1 MSLQILNITFFKPHC
16 EQNTVAQRWSYR
28 KNYLNYFI
36 IKALSTIDRGRNQ
49 APLMQ
54 LASPETQNI
63 YELLNQTENSSF
75 DKPLTTLYIQL
86 EIQKIYYL
94 NIQYSVNLTK
104 NLRRVVNNSLHI
116 YENLL
121 YTDDNI

>member
-1 MSLQILNITFFKPHC
+1 MSLQILNITFLKPHC

-28 KNYLNYFI
+28 KNSLNYFI
-36 IKALSTIDRGRNQ
+36 RALSTIDRGRNQ

-54 LASPETQNI
+54 LAGPEKQNI

-116 YENLL
+116 YENLV

>member
-16 EQNTVAQRWSYR
+16 EQNTVAQRRSYR
-28 KNYLNYFI
+28 KNSLNYFI
-36 IKALSTIDRGRNQ
+36 RALSTIDRGGNQ

-54 LASPETQNI
+54 LAGPEKQNI

-116 YENLL
+116 YENLV

>member
-28 KNYLNYFI
+28 KNSLNYFI
-36 IKALSTIDRGRNQ
+36 RALSTIDRGRNQ

-54 LASPETQNI
+54 LAGPEKQNT

-104 NLRRVVNNSLHI
+104 NLRRIVNNSLHI
-116 YENLL
+116 YENLV

>member
-1 MSLQILNITFFKPHC
+1 MLNITFFKPRC

-28 KNYLNYFI
+28 KNSLNYFI
-36 IKALSTIDRGRNQ
+36 RALSTTNRGRNQ
-49 APLMQ
+49 APLLQ
-54 LASPETQNI
+54 LSLCPETQNI

-75 DKPLTTLYIQL
+75 DRSLTTLYIQL

-94 NIQYSVNLTK
+94 NIQYSVSLTR
-104 NLRRVVNNSLHI
+104 NLRTVVNSSLHI
-116 YENLL
+116 YEHLL

>member
-1 MSLQILNITFFKPHC
+1 
-16 EQNTVAQRWSYR
+16 
-28 KNYLNYFI
+28 
-36 IKALSTIDRGRNQ
+36 
-49 APLMQ
+49 MQ
-54 LASPETQNI
+54 LAGPEKQNI

-116 YENLL
+116 YENLV